1 MFVCTGLPLSGSV
14 DEDESPELAQQKK
27 KIKAIVTKI
36 NPNSESKATI
46 ESGEYTIHYSMVDS
60 IIYFVI
66 CDKSFPRKLAFS
78 YLSEISN
85 EFGNSHGIE
94 ALKPTVRPYQFLS
107 FDSFLSKT
115 KKIYQDSRAQSNLDK
130 LNYELEDV
138 KKVMTKNIE
147 DLLYRGDSLDKMS
160 DLSFKLRDESKKYR
174 KATQKI
180 NFDLLLRQY
189 APVAFV
195 SLIFVF
201 LIWYIFFRK

>member
-1 MFVCTGLPLSGSV
+1 MCGSV
-14 DEDESPELAQQKK
+14 DEDESTLLAEQKK
-27 KIKAIVTKI
+27 QIKVIVSKIT
-36 NPNSESKATI
+36 PNSETKASI
-46 ESGEYTIHYSMVDS
+46 ESGNFMIHYLVLNS

-66 CDKSFPRKLAFS
+66 TDASFPRKLAFS
-78 YLSEISN
+78 YLAEIST
-85 EFGNSHGIE
+85 EFNNSHGAE
-94 ALKPTVRPYQFLS
+94 AVKPTVRPYQFLS

-160 DLSFKLRDESKKYR
+160 DLSYKLRDESKKYR

-195 SLIFVF
+195 SLFFVF
-201 LIWYIFFRK
+201 LVWWIFLR